1 MADSL
6 GKTGV
11 TGEKPGETSSVLAAA
26 LAVEAS
32 DAPEGE
38 GLSVGAFPVARS
50 AAEAKRGLS
59 ARAKAGIA
67 ALVCVA
73 LVCFG
78 VSAAAFAG
86 AFGGADGLGSAG
98 ALSAE
103 PQQPAGDSAGSDEIS
118 EGETGSASADE
129 PSTSG
134 AADGSAAGASSGAAA
149 SDSASESASS
159 GSSSASGS
167 SSGSSQASSGLIT
180 VHVSVTSS
188 AVGGS
193 VAGGGSFSFKEGA
206 TAYDALCA
214 CGLSVSASSTAYGV
228 YVAAIGGLAEK
239 EHGASSGWMYSVN
252 GKTPMTSCSSYRLS
266 DGDSVSWYYSVG

>member
-11 TGEKPGETSSVLAAA
+11 AGEKPGEKSSVLAVA
-26 LAVEAS
+26 LAVGAS

-38 GLSVGAFPVARS
+38 GLPAGAFPAARS
-50 AAEAKRGLS
+50 AIEGKRGLS
-59 ARAKAGIA
+59 AKAKEGIA
-67 ALVCVA
+67 VLVCVA

-129 PSTSG
+129 SSASG

-149 SDSASESASS
+149 SASESASS

-167 SSGSSQASSGLIT
+167 SSGSSQASSGLIS

-193 VAGGGSFSFKEGA
+193 VSGGGSFSFKEGA